1 MAKALFLDRDGVI
14 NEEKGDYTYK
24 IEDFRLTPG
33 IIPFLKAASN
43 KGYLLI
49 VITNQGGIALGR
61 YSVAD
66 LERVHA
72 YMKSIL
78 AAEDVFLTDIFYCPH
93 HSSVS
98 SCLCRKPG
106 TLMLEEAIAKYGISV
121 SESLLVGDSPR
132 DEQAGKNAGI
142 PTLMIPSNADLKKY
156 IDYL

>member
-14 NEEKGDYTYK
+14 NEERGEYTYR
-24 IEDFRLTPG
+24 IEDFRLTSG
-33 IIPFLKAASN
+33 IIPFLKAAGN

-66 LERVHA
+66 LEKVHA
-72 YMKSIL
+72 YLKSLL
-78 AAEDVFLTDIFYCPH
+78 AAENIFLTDIFYCPH

-98 SCLCRKPG
+98 TCLCRKPG
-106 TLMLEEAIAKYGISV
+106 TLMLEEAIAKYGINV

-132 DEQAGKNAGI
+132 DEQAGRNAGI